1 MAPLSGMPH
10 DPFGGRFDPAHVDSP
25 HDPMVMMGAFADL
38 GQASED
44 LWIDVIR
51 KMDDVYSDLIA
62 SQVALEEQNAALEQ
76 ARAFLGS
83 VLGAMTDVLIVCDAR
98 GAIAQVNPA
107 LCGLVGR
114 GEGDLLGTPILAL
127 FSAEDRSDILAALD
141 MLSRGERVEG
151 REWQAIAADGAQS
164 ALSVNSAARHDATGR
179 FAGMVL
185 VGRPLGE
192 LQRAYRDLGA
202 AHQRL
207 RQTQQ
212 QLLTSE
218 KMAALGR
225 LVAGVA
231 HELNNPI
238 SFVFGNMYALKRYGA
253 AITEYLAAL
262 DAGRG
267 GGELAALR
275 ERLKIDRV
283 LSDIGPLV
291 DGTLEG
297 AERVRDIVQDLRRFS
312 ASQREPL
319 ESFNLVRLIHTA
331 ADWVVKAL
339 REPPEVR
346 FDLPDRLDIASRKGQ
361 LHQIVV
367 NLVQNAADALKSR
380 PAGGLITIAAAQ
392 EGDWILLRVADNGP
406 GVARDHQDKIFEPF
420 FTTKP
425 IGAGT
430 GLGLYVSYTMA
441 GKLGGGL
448 DYADAPGGGAQ
459 FTLRLPVAGDES
471 PEA

>member
-1 MAPLSGMPH
+1 MAPH
-10 DPFGGRFDPAHVDSP
+10 DPFAGRYDPAYVDSP
-25 HDPMVMMGAFADL
+25 HDPMAAMGALADL
-38 GQASED
+38 DQTSED

-62 SQVALEEQNAALEQ
+62 SQVALEEQNTALEQ

-107 LCGLVGR
+107 LTALVGR
-114 GEGDLLGTPILAL
+114 AEGDLVGTPILAL
-127 FSAEDRSDILAALD
+127 FSAQDRSDILAALD
-141 MLSRGERVEG
+141 ALSRGQGVEG
-151 REWQAIAADGAQS
+151 REWQAIAQDGAPA
-164 ALSVNSAARHDATGR
+164 ALSINSAARHDATGR

-267 GGELAALR
+267 ASELTALR

-339 REPPEVR
+339 RDPPEVR

-380 PAGGLITIAAAQ
+380 ESGALIAITAAQ
-392 EGDWILLRVADNGP
+392 QGDWITLRVADNGP
-406 GVARDHQDKIFEPF
+406 GIAREHQDKIFEPF

-441 GKLGGGL
+441 GKLGGSL

-459 FTLRLPVAGDES
+459 FTLRLPLAGEED
-471 PEA
+471 PQP

>member
-1 MAPLSGMPH
+1 MAPH
-10 DPFGGRFDPAHVDSP
+10 DPFAGRYDPAHVDSP
-25 HDPMVMMGAFADL
+25 HDPIATLGALADL
-38 GQASED
+38 DQTSEE

-62 SQVALEEQNAALEQ
+62 SQVALEEQNTALEQ

-107 LCGLVGR
+107 LTALVGR
-114 GEGDLLGTPILAL
+114 AEADLIATPILAL
-127 FSAEDRSDILAALD
+127 FSATDRSDILAALD
-141 MLSRGERVEG
+141 ALSRGQKLES
-151 REWQAIAADGAQS
+151 REWQAIAQDGTTA
-164 ALSVNSAARHDATGR
+164 ALSINGAARHDATGR

-267 GGELAALR
+267 AAELSALR
-275 ERLKIDRV
+275 EKLKIDRV

-339 REPPEVR
+339 RDPPEVR

-367 NLVQNAADALKSR
+367 NLVQNAADALKAR
-380 PAGGLITIAAAQ
+380 DNAAQITISAAQ
-392 EGDWILLRVADNGP
+392 QGDWITLRVADNGP
-406 GVARDHQDKIFEPF
+406 GIAADHQTKIFEPF

-441 GKLGGGL
+441 GKLGGSL

-459 FTLRLPVAGDES
+459 FTLRLPLAGEED
-471 PEA
+471 PQP